1 MAKGFNPHPAVMLG
15 ATQDHLKLGQ
25 LFWCF
30 NPHPAVMLGAT
41 ANLLGKR
48 QGNVFLSSPSGNAGC
63 YEHSQQFHSGS
74 SSFNPH
80 PAVMLGATLGGL
92 FILSKIG
99 VSTSPSGNAGC
110 Y

>member
-30 NPHPAVMLGAT
+30 QSSPSVLGATTNRWANPRECVSIPSVLGAT
-41 ANLLGKR
+41 ALPAVPLR
-48 QGNVFLSSPSGNAGC
+48 AVQSHSSNAGC
-63 YEHSQQFHSGS
+63 YPRAAF
-74 SSFNPH
+74 
-80 PAVMLGATLGGL
+80 

-99 VSTSPSGNAGC
+99 VFSILTQR
-110 Y
+110 